1 MMYPSSQL
9 GHAGGSLPLHR
20 ADLQRT
26 LMTHLPHP
34 DSSTPCTLHLSWRLL
49 DYNHDSE
56 SGPVI
61 LHFANGVAKTCDIL
75 IGADGIKSTIRKLFL
90 SRLPNPEKY
99 ERCMEPLWSGTYAY
113 RGLVSMED
121 LAKVYPGHRLLDLT
135 SSLVC
140 LLHQFPISPVDTYL
154 ILSRR
159 PSTLSIL
166 ARTKCVY
173 LSYYGNVQF
182 C

>member
-1 MMYPSSQL
+1 MEL
-9 GHAGGSLPLHR
+9 TGGSLPLHR

-26 LMTHLPHP
+26 LVTHLPHP
-34 DSSTPCTLHLSWRLL
+34 DSPTPCTLHLSWRLI
-49 DYNHDSE
+49 DFTQDSE
-56 SGPVI
+56 SGLVT
-61 LHFANGVAKTCDIL
+61 LHFATGVAKTCDIL

-90 SRLPNPEKY
+90 SRINPEKY

-121 LAKVYPGHRLLDLT
+121 LAEVYPGHRLLDLT

-140 LLHQFPISPVDTYL
+140 LLHQLLINTVDTHL
-154 ILSRR
+154 VLSHF

-166 ARTKCVY
+166 ARTKYVRQTY
-173 LSYYGNVQF
+173 F
-182 C
+182 RTA

>member
-1 MMYPSSQL
+1 
-9 GHAGGSLPLHR
+9 
-20 ADLQRT
+20 
-26 LMTHLPHP
+26 MTHLPHP
-34 DSSTPCTLHLSWRLL
+34 DSPTPCTLHLSWRLL
-49 DYNHDSE
+49 DYNQNSE
-56 SGPVI
+56 SGPVT

-135 SSLVC
+135 SSLVR

-154 ILSRR
+154 VLSRR
-159 PSTLSIL
+159 PSTFSIL

-173 LSYYGNVQF
+173 LGYTGTV
-182 C
+182 